1 MAYYKNITVNS
12 TTEPTTSEKLSLN
25 TVTGVL
31 FMIFYISVFV
41 ASTVGN
47 SLVLLVC
54 YRSLRRQRKEET
66 SREHFFNFYIANLA
80 ISDLLFTLLTIF
92 DALYAINN
100 QWSTG
105 DFTCRTQGFLVENC
119 YTASILT
126 LVAISRER
134 ARTVS
139 SVQVNDRSYMVKR
152 RKIIVKAIWISSS
165 IVCSP
170 LLYAYTNYFDEREKL
185 WKCHNLNWGHTARK
199 VYYTIAIIPLFFVPL
214 GFMMF
219 THIRIH
225 KVLKSQVAPT
235 ESMQKVLQKRQK
247 KASRMLGMV
256 TLMFF
261 ILWSPFIV
269 FRSLRYFNWY
279 TNLELWKLSQ
289 LLTIASSATNPFVY
303 CFYSTQFRS
312 YLKTVVTCRC
322 ANFVT
327 GFNGDGTTTLENS
340 IQSIN

>member
-1 MAYYKNITVNS
+1 
-12 TTEPTTSEKLSLN
+12 
-25 TVTGVL
+25 
-31 FMIFYISVFV
+31 MIFYLSVFLT
-41 ASTVGN
+41 STVGN

-54 YRSLRRQRKEET
+54 YRSLKKQRKEET
-66 SREHFFNFYIANLA
+66 SREHFFNLYIANLG

-100 QWSTG
+100 QWTTG
-105 DFTCRTQGFLVENC
+105 NFTCKIQGFLVENC

-126 LVAISRER
+126 LVAISHER

-139 SVQVNDRSYMVKR
+139 SVQVNDRLHMVRR
-152 RKIIVKAIWISSS
+152 RKIRVTAIWIGSF

-170 LLYAYTNYFDEREKL
+170 LLYAYSTYFDEKENQ
-185 WKCHNLNWGHTARK
+185 WQCYNLNWGNTARE

-214 GFMMF
+214 GFMIY
-219 THIRIH
+219 THIRIYT
-225 KVLKSQVAPT
+225 VLKSQVAPS
-235 ESMQKVLQKRQK
+235 EYMQKVLQRRQK

-269 FRSLRYFNWY
+269 FRSLRDFNWY
-279 TNLELWKLSQ
+279 TNLVPWKLSQ
-289 LLTIASSATNPFVY
+289 LLTIASSAANPFVY

-312 YLKTVVTCRC
+312 YLKTVVACKC
-322 ANFVT
+322 AKFVT